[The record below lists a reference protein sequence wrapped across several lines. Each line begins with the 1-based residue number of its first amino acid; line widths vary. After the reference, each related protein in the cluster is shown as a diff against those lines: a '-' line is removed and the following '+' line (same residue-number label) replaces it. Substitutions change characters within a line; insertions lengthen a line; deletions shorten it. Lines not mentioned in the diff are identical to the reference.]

1 MEVVLYNIREM
12 VVAVVVLVVV
22 VVVVVVVGAAAAA
35 SAVELLMTPSH
46 LKDKNFKNPHCHS
59 HQSSWSKLHG
69 RK

>member
-22 VVVVVVVGAAAAA
+22 VAAAAA
-35 SAVELLMTPSH
+35 AVELSMTLSH
-46 LKDKNFKNPHCHS
+46 LKDKNFKNPHCHP